1 MKNLNQKPINK
12 IASMAKKNLPYLP
25 LYTGDWIKDC
35 NVLSLEAEAAWLR
48 IIFKMFNGGKQSVY
62 KVSTKALQ
70 NLWRVSDEKVFCII
84 EELQDNDIC
93 GIEQDDRYITFTSRR
108 YEKENRIS
116 EIRKEAVSKRQDRNK
131 SDTNTPTNDLQNAY
145 KSDTNDVQNAE
156 IEIENNNIDNNI
168 NNTTKKI
175 SSNTRGK
182 NVFDFSG
189 IEESFAPI
197 LRMWL
202 DYKRGRG
209 QTYKTQKSFE
219 LLAEQLA
226 QLSRGDPK
234 TAMLIV
240 KQSMANNWAGLFE
253 LKTNSNGSN
262 NGKNIGSKVHEVVT
276 DPTTG
281 DFSDDI

>member
-1 MKNLNQKPINK
+1 
-12 IASMAKKNLPYLP
+12 
-25 LYTGDWIKDC
+25 
-35 NVLSLEAEAAWLR
+35 VL
-48 IIFKMFNGGKQSVY
+48 
-62 KVSTKALQ
+62 
-70 NLWRVSDEKVFCII
+70 CII

-93 GIEQDDRYITFTSRR
+93 GIEQEDRYITFTSRR

-116 EIRKEAVSKRQDRNK
+116 EIRKEAVSMRHDRNK
-131 SDTNTPTNDLQNAY
+131 INTNTPTNDLQNAY
-145 KSDTNDVQNAE
+145 KTDTNNVQNAE
-156 IEIENNNIDNNI
+156 IEIENNNIDNTKI
-168 NNTTKKI
+168 DNTTKKI

-182 NVFDFSG
+182 KGFDFSG
-189 IEESFAPI
+189 IEESFVPI

-219 LLAEQLA
+219 LMAEQLIK
-226 QLSRGDPK
+226 LSRGDPQ
-234 TAMLIV
+234 TADMIV

-253 LKTNSNGSN
+253 LKTNGSS

-276 DPTTG
+276 DPATG

>member
-1 MKNLNQKPINK
+1 
-12 IASMAKKNLPYLP
+12 MAKKNLPYLP

-48 IIFKMFNGGKQSVY
+48 IIFKMFNSGKQSSY
-62 KVSTKALQ
+62 KVPTKALQ
-70 NLWRVSDEKVFCII
+70 NLWRVSEEKVLCII

-93 GIEQDDRYITFTSRR
+93 GLVVEDRYITFISRR

-131 SDTNTPTNDLQNAY
+131 DDTNTHTNDLQNSY
-145 KSDTNDVQNAE
+145 KNDTNDLQNAE
-156 IEIENNNIDNNI
+156 IEIENNNIDNKI
-168 NNTTKKI
+168 DNTTKKI

-189 IEESFAPI
+189 IEESFVPI

-202 DYKRGRG
+202 DYKKGRG

-219 LLAEQLA
+219 LMAEQLIT
-226 QLSRGDPK
+226 LSRGDP
-234 TAMLIV
+234 
-240 KQSMANNWAGLFE
+240 
-253 LKTNSNGSN
+253 
-262 NGKNIGSKVHEVVT
+262 
-276 DPTTG
+276 
-281 DFSDDI
+281 

>member
-1 MKNLNQKPINK
+1 
-12 IASMAKKNLPYLP
+12 MAKKNLPYLP

-48 IIFKMFNGGKQSVY
+48 IIFKMFNGGKQSTY
-62 KVSTKALQ
+62 KVPTKALQ
-70 NLWRVSDEKVFCII
+70 NLWRVSEEKVLCII

-93 GIEQDDRYITFTSRR
+93 GIKREDRYITFTSRR

-116 EIRKEAVSKRQDRNK
+116 EIRKEAVSKRKDR
-131 SDTNTPTNDLQNAY
+131 TNPDADGLTKDLQNAY
-145 KSDTNDVQNAE
+145 KTDTKHVQTTE
-156 IEIENNNIDNNI
+156 IEIENNNNIDNN
-168 NNTTKKI
+168 NKTTKKKNS
-175 SSNTRGK
+175 SSNTRGEK
-182 NVFDFSG
+182 SFDYSG
-189 IEESFAPI
+189 MDESFIPAI
-197 LRMWL
+197 KMWL
-202 DYKRGRG
+202 EYKKGRG

-219 LLAEQLA
+219 LMCEQLI

-253 LKTNSNGSN
+253 LKTNNGS

-276 DPTTG
+276 DPATG

>member
-1 MKNLNQKPINK
+1 
-12 IASMAKKNLPYLP
+12 MAKKNLPYLP

-48 IIFKMFNGGKQSVY
+48 IIFKMFNSGKQSSY
-62 KVSTKALQ
+62 KVPTKALQ
-70 NLWRVSDEKVFCII
+70 NLWRVSEEKVLCII

-93 GIEQDDRYITFTSRR
+93 GLVVEDRYITFISRR

-131 SDTNTPTNDLQNAY
+131 DDTNTPTNDLQNAY
-145 KSDTNDVQNAE
+145 KTDTNNVQNAE
-156 IEIENNNIDNNI
+156 IEIENNNIDNTKI
-168 NNTTKKI
+168 DNTTKKI

-182 NVFDFSG
+182 KGFDYSG
-189 IEESFAPI
+189 IEESFVPI

-202 DYKRGRG
+202 DYKKGRG

-219 LLAEQLA
+219 LMAEQLI
-226 QLSRGDPK
+226 QLSRGDPQ
-234 TAMLIV
+234 TADMIV

-253 LKTNSNGSN
+253 LKTNGSS

-276 DPTTG
+276 DPATG

>member
-1 MKNLNQKPINK
+1 
-12 IASMAKKNLPYLP
+12 MAKKNLPYIP

-70 NLWRVSDEKVFCII
+70 NLWRVNDEKALCII
-84 EELQDNDIC
+84 EELLDNDIC
-93 GIEQDDRYITFTSRR
+93 SIVQDDRYVTFTSRR

-116 EIRKEAVSKRQDRNK
+116 EIRKEAVSKRKDR
-131 SDTNTPTNDLQNAY
+131 TNPDADSLTKDIQSAY
-145 KSDTNDVQNAE
+145 KTDTNDVQNAE
-156 IEIENNNIDNNI
+156 IEIENNNIDNNTK
-168 NNTTKKI
+168 NTTKKI
-175 SSNTRGK
+175 NSNTRGK
-182 NVFDFSG
+182 NGFEFSG
-189 IEESFAPI
+189 IEKSFIPAAK
-197 LRMWL
+197 MWL
-202 DYKRGRG
+202 EYKKGRG

-219 LLAEQLA
+219 LMCEQLI

-253 LKTNSNGSN
+253 LKTNNGSN
-262 NGKNIGSKVHEVVT
+262 GTKIGSKVHEVVT
-276 DPTTG
+276 DPATG

>member
-1 MKNLNQKPINK
+1 M
-12 IASMAKKNLPYLP
+12 ASMAKKNLPYLP

-48 IIFKMFNGGKQSVY
+48 IIFKMFNSGKQSTY
-62 KVSTKALQ
+62 KVPTKALQ
-70 NLWRVSDEKVFCII
+70 NLWRVSEEKVLCII

-93 GIEQDDRYITFTSRR
+93 GIEQEDRYITFTSRR

-116 EIRKEAVSKRQDRNK
+116 EIRKEAVSMRQDRNK
-131 SDTNTPTNDLQNAY
+131 NDANTYTNDLQNAY
-145 KSDTNDVQNAE
+145 KTDTNNVQNAE
-156 IEIENNNIDNNI
+156 IEIENNNIDNTKI
-168 NNTTKKI
+168 DNTTKKI

-182 NVFDFSG
+182 KGFDFSG
-189 IEESFAPI
+189 IEESFVPI

-219 LLAEQLA
+219 LMAEQLIK
-226 QLSRGDPK
+226 LSRGDPQ
-234 TAMLIV
+234 TADMIV

-253 LKTNSNGSN
+253 LKTNGSS

-276 DPTTG
+276 DPATG

>member
-253 LKTNSNGSN
+253 LKTNSNGT
-262 NGKNIGSKVHEVVT
+262 NIGSKVHEVVT